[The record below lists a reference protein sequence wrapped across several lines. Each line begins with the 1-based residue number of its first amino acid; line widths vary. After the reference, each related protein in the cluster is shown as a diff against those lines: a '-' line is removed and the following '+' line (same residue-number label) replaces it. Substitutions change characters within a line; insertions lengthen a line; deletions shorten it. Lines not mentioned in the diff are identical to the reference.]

1 MRPQFNN
8 LLCDTQFGIRRN
20 SSTTDAVIAVHDVM
34 ICHADNPDI
43 GASIFI
49 AFDYSKAFDK
59 IDHELLISQ
68 AVTMNLPSGFV
79 FLMDYLCHCKQ
90 RVHVDGFKSDP
101 KMVTSRVPH
110 GSLQGPFLFGL
121 YISSLK
127 ACFSS
132 TTMVKYM
139 DDVSMVVP
147 VRKYS
152 VASDLAKAYKEIDHL
167 SFWSSSHCLTLNA
180 DKTNG
185 FIYSRA
191 SLDKCSDIM
200 NHLSMVQFSHTALRV
215 FWE

>member
-1 MRPQFNN
+1 M
-8 LLCDTQFGIRRN
+8 T
-20 SSTTDAVIAVHDVM
+20 S
-34 ICHADNPDI
+34 HADNPDI

-68 AVTMNLPSGFV
+68 AVTMNLPSGFILL
-79 FLMDYLCHCKQ
+79 LMDYLRHRKQ
-90 RVHVDGFKSDP
+90 RVRVDGFKSDL
-101 KMVTSRVPH
+101 KMVTNGVPQ
-110 GSLQGPFLFGL
+110 GSLLGPFLFGL

-127 ACFSS
+127 SCFSS

-139 DDVSMVVP
+139 DDVSMVVS